1 MKNIINNYFYHCF
14 FDCIYLL
21 KGQKGSCFTV
31 FVSRFKTICKKYF
44 HIKIYSN
51 FIVEQSHGPSKYD

>member
-1 MKNIINNYFYHCF
+1 MHFYHRF

-21 KGQKGSCFTV
+21 KGKEGSCFTV
-31 FVSRFKTICKKYF
+31 LVSRLKTICKNYF

-51 FIVEQSHGPSKYD
+51 FIVEQSHGTSQYP